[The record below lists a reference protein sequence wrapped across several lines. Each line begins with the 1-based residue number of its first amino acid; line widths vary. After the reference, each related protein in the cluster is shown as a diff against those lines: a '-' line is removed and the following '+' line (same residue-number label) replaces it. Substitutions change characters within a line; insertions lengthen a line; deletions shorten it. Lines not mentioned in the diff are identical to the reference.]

1 MTHSMSTRSWA
12 AAAFILIAGCG
23 GQSESDGSG
32 GTSGTGAAAGSGGST
47 TGGTSGTS
55 GTSGGGGSATGG
67 GGGGTGGSG
76 VGGGSTGGSPGSGGA
91 PCAALEKAYDETLV
105 KAKSCNPAI
114 DFNECT
120 ATVGDQI
127 ACPCFGTYVN
137 AGSPELATL
146 QQIQNAWDQQKCG
159 AGIDCPLVDCAQPLA
174 GGCVADS
181 VGSGM
186 CEDLYGK

>member
-1 MTHSMSTRSWA
+1 MSNSNSSWSWV
-12 AAAFILIAGCG
+12 AAAFVALAGCG
-23 GQSESDGSG
+23 GQSESDGAG
-32 GTSGTGAAAGSGGST
+32 GTSGSGAAAGSGGST

-55 GTSGGGGSATGG
+55 GTSGNGGSATGG
-67 GGGGTGGSG
+67 AGGTGGSG

-91 PCAALEKAYDETLV
+91 PCASLEKAYDETLS

-120 ATVGDQI
+120 ATVGDQL

-137 AGSPELATL
+137 AGSPDLATL
-146 QQIQNAWDQQKCG
+146 KEIQNAWNQQQCG
-159 AGIDCPLVDCAQPLA
+159 DGIGCPLVDCAQPLA

-181 VGSGM
+181 VGSGS
-186 CEDLYGK
+186 CKDLYGK